1 MTSALGPDCR
11 CGLSHLPKPIIP
23 GIVAELTH
31 RIQHSLAKTFD
42 QGARWSPG
50 ATAPRGHVRH
60 PRVKAARADGDR
72 PVRRFGLFG
81 CGHQKVQPMRGL
93 ILLALLSLAISA
105 CSPAAQSNDAA
116 EAAPDGTMEV
126 AAGSANGSISVEHT
140 TTTTTSTLPP
150 RSEGT
155 VPGWTIGRPWGSV
168 DGLVMFRGNP
178 TRTFYG
184 QGPFPGNPQEIWR
197 FPDSP
202 MCSNSPVGGQ
212 DKVWCG
218 SGWTGQPVVWNRPDE
233 TTEVIFGAYDARIHF
248 VDAATGEPTRPD
260 FPMGDIIKGSVSLDP
275 DGFPLLY
282 AGSRDPRYR
291 IIALDRDVP
300 TELWSLDAASVDGM
314 WNNDWDSNAAIV
326 DDLMYLGGENSW
338 FFIVKLNRG
347 FGENGLVTVDPEV
360 VFSMPAFTSEL
371 VQAVGRQQSIEGS
384 PTLYEERVY
393 FANSAGRVVGL
404 DVSNVASGE
413 APVVF
418 DYWMGDDV
426 DATIVVDDV
435 GMLYVAAEED
445 FRTARAAEVGQLVKL
460 DPYTP
465 DDPRVWGISIPTADG
480 YDGGIWATPALVD
493 SMLFVP
499 TNTGRLLAVDKNT
512 GDILWEEDVGGGA
525 WSSPVVVDGRMLVT
539 TGCETEPTLRGYDIS
554 NPRRPVVLFDLPVEA
569 CIESTPAMWEGRFF
583 VGSRDG
589 YFYAFGEAP

>member
-1 MTSALGPDCR
+1 MRRLIPLLI
-11 CGLSHLPKPIIP
+11 CGL
-23 GIVAELTH
+23 V
-31 RIQHSLAKTFD
+31 
-42 QGARWSPG
+42 
-50 ATAPRGHVRH
+50 
-60 PRVKAARADGDR
+60 
-72 PVRRFGLFG
+72 
-81 CGHQKVQPMRGL
+81 M
-93 ILLALLSLAISA
+93 SA
-105 CSPAAQSNDAA
+105 CSPATPMEEAA
-116 EAAPDGTMEV
+116 EPAPDGSIETT
-126 AAGSANGSISVEHT
+126 AGSPDGSAPDDAT
-140 TTTTTSTLPP
+140 TTTTTTTTTTLPP
-150 RSEGT
+150 RPEGT
-155 VPGWTIGRPWGSV
+155 VPGWTVGRPWGSV

-178 TRTFYG
+178 TRTYYG
-184 QGPFPGNPQEIWR
+184 RGPLPDDPRQIWR
-197 FPDSP
+197 FPQSP

-212 DKVWCG
+212 DKTWCG
-218 SGWTGQPVVWNRPDE
+218 SGWTGQPVVWNRPDG

-248 VDAATGEPTRPD
+248 VDAATGARTRAD
-260 FPMGDIIKGSVSLDP
+260 FQMGDIIKGSVSLDP

-291 IIALDRDVP
+291 IIALDRGEP
-300 TELWSLDAASVDGM
+300 TELWSLNAGSVDGM

-347 FGENGLVTVDPEV
+347 FDENGLVTVDPKV

-371 VQAVGRQQSIEGS
+371 VQAVGRQQSIESS

-404 DVSNVASGE
+404 DVSDVESGE

-426 DATIVVDDV
+426 DATIVVDDE

-460 DPYTP
+460 DPYTEG
-465 DDPRVWGISIPTADG
+465 DPRVWGISIPSARG
-480 YDGGIWATPALVD
+480 YEGGIWATPALVG
-493 SMLFVP
+493 SVLMAP
-499 TNTGRLLAVDKNT
+499 TNTGRLLAVETAT
-512 GDILWEEDVGGGA
+512 GDILWEDDVGGGA
-525 WSSPVVVDGRMLVT
+525 WSSPVVVDERMLVT

-554 NPRRPVVLFDLPVEA
+554 DPQSPVVLFDLPAEA
-569 CIESTPAMWEGRFF
+569 CIESTPAVWEGRFF

-589 YFYAFGEAP
+589 YFYAFGRGS